1 MLIARNRGADCD
13 ADISACGIRR
23 RGEPAVTR
31 ILVIEDD
38 ASVGAA
44 IQMMLTREGYDAVH
58 ASDAGA
64 GMEAFEA
71 SPFDLV
77 ICDIF
82 MRGVNGLTTI
92 ARFRQRAPAL
102 PIIAMSGFRF
112 RDAVHP
118 DLDFLELAVKAGA
131 AVCLRKPFT
140 LRQLQAAV
148 RAGLDTA
155 LPMFTS

>member
-1 MLIARNRGADCD
+1 MLIARSQGADFD
-13 ADISACGIRR
+13 AYIGACGVRR

-44 IQMMLTREGYDAVH
+44 ILMMLVRDGYEAVH
-58 ASDAGA
+58 APDGGA

-71 SPFDLV
+71 SRFDLV
-77 ICDIF
+77 IVDIF

-92 ARFRQRAPAL
+92 ARFRQRAPAV
-102 PIIAMSGFRF
+102 PILAMSGFRF
-112 RDAVHP
+112 RDAAHP
-118 DLDFLELAVKAGA
+118 DLDFLELATKAGA

-148 RAGLDTA
+148 SASLDTA
-155 LPMFTS
+155 LPVLTS